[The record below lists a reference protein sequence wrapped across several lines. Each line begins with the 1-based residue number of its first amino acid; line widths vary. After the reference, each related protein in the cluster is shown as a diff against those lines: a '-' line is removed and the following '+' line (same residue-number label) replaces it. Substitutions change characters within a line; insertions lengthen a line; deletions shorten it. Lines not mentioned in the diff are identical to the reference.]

1 MLGMSAGCRIT
12 FEKEGVRQQPVSAP
26 SSAPG
31 FGGPTPSQIAIGQ
44 TYIPSHMDR
53 EHRMVRHHN
62 PSTGFVSSRPQAT
75 VVAPNGDEREPDG
88 RMRSHQ
94 EATAAAEAVVH
105 REVSNVAQKTD
116 TSPEEEQALQQ
127 DVQRVAQDVQAEGM
141 TPASSPDKAR
151 VQSAWDSHYDPDAK
165 KADAPP
171 PDYSLQSTTRTENKP
186 TDTQK

>member
-12 FEKEGVRQQPVSAP
+12 FEKEGVRQQPVSVPSAAP
-26 SSAPG
+26 AL
-31 FGGPTPSQIAIGQ
+31 GGPTASQIAIGQ

-88 RMRSHQ
+88 TVRSHQ

-105 REVSNVAQKTD
+105 REVSNLAQQSD

-127 DVQRVAQDVQAEGM
+127 EVQRVAQDVQAEGR
-141 TPASSPDKAR
+141 TPASSPDSAR
-151 VQSAWDSHYDPDAK
+151 VQSAWDSHYVSDAK
-165 KADAPP
+165 KADGST
-171 PDYSLQSTTRTENKP
+171 PDYSLQNTTRTDSVP
-186 TDTQK
+186 TDNKK